1 MIAYNDYEN
10 KPKYCKSKEFQRV
23 TGVKEG
29 TFEAMM

>member
-1 MIAYNDYEN
+1 MTMKTNQNIV
-10 KPKYCKSKEFQRV
+10 KSKEFQRV